1 MLDAWWW
8 PWPAVV
14 SAAFVVCLA
23 TVAVVARRRP
33 GFARRTIMVA
43 ALATS
48 LVYVVWRVGFTLP
61 SEGGWGLAMG
71 ITLLV
76 AEIVGLTQVVSAV
89 VLAWR
94 PEIPPTPPLD
104 ALGSVPSVDVYI
116 ATYDESLAILEP
128 TLAGAMSMRYPGR
141 VTVYLCDDGD
151 RSSVGE
157 LARRYGAVHLTRE
170 EHAHAKAGNLNNA
183 LAHSRGELVVTLDAD
198 MIPTADFLEKT
209 VGYFVDEK
217 LAYAQAPQAFHN
229 EDPFQYNLFSGAALP
244 NEQDLFMRGMQA
256 GKSRFNAVMY
266 VGSNTVFRRTAL
278 ESIGGFATGVIT
290 EDMATGMLLQAA
302 GWRSVFVPH
311 LIAAGLAPE
320 SFAALLVQ
328 RTRWSRG
335 NIQTTR
341 RWNPLTVPG
350 LSAMQRWLY
359 TDGIIYWHFG
369 IMKLIFIV
377 APLFWL
383 IAGVTVVEADLAS
396 LAVIWL
402 PYFAASLLTMHT
414 ISGGRRSF
422 TWTHVYEVAMAPTI
436 ALAVLAE
443 WVGLS
448 TKAFAVTP
456 KGVSTSSFAFRFRIA
471 LPHLVLLGLSVGG
484 LLNVFVLSPE
494 LFSLDSLVITVFWVT
509 YNMVGLVFAVLV
521 CLERPR
527 PRRQERT
534 AVDTPV
540 VATLWPGVTVP
551 GRALDLSVGGARIL
565 LPWSAHFTADVAA
578 QQTAETPVVSVEST
592 GEIAGLVRWVTA
604 SSDGLLV
611 GFEFAGL
618 TATQMIGV
626 VGVIT
631 QSPHWIGSDL
641 ERDASLRRSL
651 RRTVAGVSG
660 PRQRHAR
667 SQLRLSA
674 GVTGRIH
681 RRSAAPR
688 HAQGVEGSW
697 ASHRVVVEDVSA
709 GGCRISALVALR
721 VGESISVE
729 LPFAPDVAVPAV
741 VRWVERRRGKTL
753 AGLQFS
759 SEGRP
764 DVLGPM
770 APRHPAE
777 STRSDETTVTT

>member
-8 PWPAVV
+8 PWPAVFSV
-14 SAAFVVCLA
+14 L
-23 TVAVVARRRP
+23 AVVALLALAGVSRFRP
-33 GFARRTIMVA
+33 GFARRSIMVA

-48 LVYVVWRVGFTLP
+48 LLYIVWRVGFTLP
-61 SEGGWGLAMG
+61 SEGGWGLAVG

-76 AEIVGLTQVVSAV
+76 AEVVGLTQVVSAV

-94 PEIPPTPPLD
+94 PEIPPTPSLD
-104 ALGSVPSVDVYI
+104 ELPALPSVDVFI
-116 ATYDESLAILEP
+116 ATYDEALSVLEP

-141 VTVYLCDDGD
+141 VTVYLCDDGT
-151 RSSVGE
+151 RASVGE
-157 LARRYGAVHLTRE
+157 LAARYGAVHLVRE
-170 EHAHAKAGNLNNA
+170 EHLHAKAGNLNNA
-183 LAHSRGELVVTLDAD
+183 LAHSNGELVVTLDAD
-198 MIPTADFLEKT
+198 MIPTADFLERT
-209 VGYFVDEK
+209 VGYFVDEA

-278 ESIGGFATGVIT
+278 NSIGGFATGVIT

-341 RWNPLTVPG
+341 KWNPLTVPG
-350 LSAMQRWLY
+350 LTAMQRWLY

-369 IMKLIFIV
+369 ILKLVFIV

-396 LAVIWL
+396 LAVVWL
-402 PYFAASLLTMHT
+402 PYFVASLLTMNT

-456 KGVSTSSFAFRFRIA
+456 KGVSTASFAFGFRIA
-471 LPHLVLLGLSVGG
+471 LPHLVLLGLSVWG
-484 LLNVFVLSPE
+484 LLNAFVFAPE
-494 LFSLDSLVITVFWVT
+494 NFSFDSLVITVFWVL

-534 AVDTPV
+534 SVDTAVVAALWPDVAVAGRAVDV
-540 VATLWPGVTVP
+540 
-551 GRALDLSVGGARIL
+551 SVGGARIL
-565 LPWSAHFTADVAA
+565 LPWSASFTADVAA
-578 QQTAETPVVSVEST
+578 QAMTHAPVISTEQT
-592 GEIAGLVRWVTA
+592 GDIAGTVRWVTHTD
-604 SSDGLLV
+604 DGLLV
-611 GFEFAGL
+611 GFEFAPL
-618 TATQMIGV
+618 SAPQMVALIGI
-626 VGVIT
+626 IT
-631 QSPHWIGSDL
+631 QSPDWIGSDL

-651 RRTVAGVSG
+651 RRTVSG
-660 PRQRHAR
+660 ISQPRTSHAR
-667 SQLRLSA
+667 RQLRLSA
-674 GVTGRIH
+674 SVTGRIH
-681 RRSAAPR
+681 RRSAGPR
-688 HAQGVEGSW
+688 HAQGVDVDW
-697 ASHRVVVEDVSA
+697 ATHRVLVEDVSA
-709 GGCRISALVALR
+709 GGCRISAPVPLR
-721 VGESISVE
+721 VGEHISVE

-741 VRWVERRRGKTL
+741 VRWVERRGGKRL
-753 AGLQFS
+753 AGIQFS
-759 SEGRP
+759 SEDRP
-764 DVLGPM
+764 DLDEPVRSAHAQL
-770 APRHPAE
+770 AEPRRE
-777 STRSDETTVTT
+777 KTVTT